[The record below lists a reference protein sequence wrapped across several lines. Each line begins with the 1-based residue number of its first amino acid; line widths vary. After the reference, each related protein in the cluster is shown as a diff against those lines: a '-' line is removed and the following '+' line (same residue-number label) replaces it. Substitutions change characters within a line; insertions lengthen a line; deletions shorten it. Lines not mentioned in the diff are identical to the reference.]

1 MNFYF
6 LPSRRCIVLWSQ
18 KCACTSLSRWIR
30 HSFEEAK
37 TCAKGTSAR
46 THLAN
51 TGHDF
56 KDINNLRSLTCGERP
71 VANKIVV
78 SYRDPASRITSSF
91 VNKFHVYENR
101 TIFDGQKK
109 IQGFS
114 RKFGEALTQDLRQ
127 TKGAKRK
134 PGDFSLKEMI
144 LFLYRHRDG
153 LDAINA
159 HFTPQLHSKAQLQ
172 AIQSS
177 DRAKIQIFPL
187 RVENLRNDL
196 KTINQRLKLRYLPA
210 SMNSTATPGDDWVF
224 SESAELVDWP
234 VSHLF
239 REKVIPKAKSLRSA
253 LDQDA
258 EFKAKYMEVFQHDY
272 ALMDWLESRRQSKQ

>member
-37 TCAKGTSAR
+37 TCAKGTSTR
-46 THLAN
+46 THLAY

-56 KDINNLRSLTCGERP
+56 KDINNLQSLTYGERP

-91 VNKFHVYENR
+91 VNKFHIYENR
-101 TIFDGQKK
+101 NIFDGQKK

-127 TKGAKRK
+127 ATGVKRK

-153 LDAINA
+153 LDSINA
-159 HFTPQLHSKAQLQ
+159 HFTPQLHSQAQLK
-172 AIQSS
+172 AIQ
-177 DRAKIQIFPL
+177 A
-187 RVENLRNDL
+187 
-196 KTINQRLKLRYLPA
+196 
-210 SMNSTATPGDDWVF
+210 ATEQKFGF
-224 SESAELVDWP
+224 
-234 VSHLF
+234 F
-239 REKVIPKAKSLRSA
+239 R
-253 LDQDA
+253 
-258 EFKAKYMEVFQHDY
+258 
-272 ALMDWLESRRQSKQ
+272 